1 MSPSGRRAVEY
12 GICEDGYMRQYI
24 ISVKVENKFGVLARV
39 AGLFSARGYNIDS
52 LAVSATEDDNISVM
66 TIVVKGDDRVIEQV
80 KKQLNKLIDVIKVA
94 DLTDSPI
101 VQRETVLVKVNAVP
115 KNRAEI
121 YQLCEF
127 FNADIAGISPKT
139 ITMAVKGDPE
149 KLDNFI
155 ELIRPYG
162 IKELMRTGRISMI
175 KE

>member
-1 MSPSGRRAVEY
+1 MAANGRNEN
-12 GICEDGYMRQYI
+12 GSIHQYI
-24 ISVKVENKFGVLARV
+24 ISVKVENRFGVLARV

-52 LAVSATEDDNISVM
+52 LAVSATEDDGISVM

-80 KKQLNKLIDVIKVA
+80 KKQLNKLIDVIKV
-94 DLTDSPI
+94 TDHTESAT
-101 VQRETVLVKVNAVP
+101 VQQETVLVKLNAIP

-127 FNADIAGISPKT
+127 FSADIAGISPKT
-139 ITMAVKGDPE
+139 ITLSAKGDPD

-155 ELIRPYG
+155 ELIKPYG
-162 IKELMRTGRISMI
+162 IRELMRTGRISML